1 MTVEISTLGS
11 TIKTTYEG
19 ESNTNAFTDA
29 EKTKLSAL
37 PTAAELGGTSNGQG
51 ASLIGL
57 EDATAKISAT
67 NVEDALVE
75 NREAIDA
82 VEALLPSGT
91 IVGTSDTQTLTN
103 KTLTAPKIR
112 YTLNT
117 QTGTSYTLVL
127 GDDGSYVEMD
137 NASTNTL
144 TIPTN
149 ASVAFAIGAE
159 IPVMQL
165 GDGATTI
172 SAASGVTLNGVS
184 TGSADV
190 TGKFGEVLLRK
201 RDTDA
206 WVVVGDHG
214 PVA

>member
-11 TIKTTYEG
+11 TIKTAYEG

-29 EKTKLSAL
+29 EQTKLSAL

-103 KTLTAPKIR
+103 KTHTAPKVRFGAISSSAAR
-112 YTLNT
+112 NFALSDEGSIVAL
-117 QTGTSYTLVL
+117 TG
-127 GDDGSYVEMD
+127 
-137 NASTNTL
+137 STARTF
-144 TIPTN
+144 TIP
-149 ASVAFAIGAE
+149 AQSSVAWSDNTELFAEQHGTGALS
-159 IPVMQL
+159 ITVP
-165 GDGATTI
+165 A
-172 SAASGVTLNGVS
+172 GVTLN
-184 TGSADV
+184 
-190 TGKFGEVLLRK
+190 
-201 RDTDA
+201 DTDA
-206 WVVVGDHG
+206 GTATLNGQYSDIRLRRRGEDDWLIYGAHG
-214 PVA
+214 GVS